1 MSSPSVPQP
10 VRTAL
15 EALVASGTLRADDL
29 QLAAADHFDRLA
41 AELATAPPRAGRLAS
56 LFARPRPAP
65 RGLYLVGQ
73 VGRGKT
79 MLMDLFFETVAD
91 PRKRRVHFH
100 EFMDEMHEAIA
111 AFRKSPKGKADNAD
125 PVLAVTR
132 PLIEEIRLLCLDE
145 FQVGDI
151 TNAMLLG
158 RLFERLWAGGVTVVA
173 TSNTLPERL
182 YENGLNRQLILPF
195 IAQLQRQCEVVEL
208 DGPTDYRRIKLSGEE
223 VYQFGTGAEIDA
235 AMDRLWLRVTGG
247 QVGAPSELR
256 FLGRAIPV
264 PHAALGA
271 ARFDFANLCEKPLGA
286 RDYVRLSHTYDTLMI
301 EHVPQFDRT
310 RSDASKRFILL
321 VDTLYDR
328 GVRLLASFA
337 TPLDELG
344 RDDKTRAEFA
354 RCASRLVEMQSE
366 TYLARE
372 RAESLAAGA

>member
-1 MSSPSVPQP
+1 MSNSATDQP
-10 VRTAL
+10 VRAAL
-15 EALVASGTLRADDL
+15 EALVASGTLRADTL
-29 QLAAADHFDRLA
+29 QLSAADHFDRLA
-41 AELATAPPRAGRLAS
+41 AELAAAAPRARGLSS
-56 LFARPRPAP
+56 LFGRSKPAP

-132 PLIEEIRLLCLDE
+132 PLVEQIRLLCLDE

-173 TSNTLPERL
+173 TSNTRPEKL

-195 IAQLQRQCEVVEL
+195 IAELQQHCDVVEL
-208 DGPTDYRRIKLSGEE
+208 DGPTDYRRIKLSGEQ
-223 VYQFGTGAEIDA
+223 VYQFGTGAEIDT

-247 QVGAPSELR
+247 QAGAPSEIR

-271 ARFDFANLCEKPLGA
+271 ARFDFADLCEKPLGA
-286 RDYVRLSHTYDTLMI
+286 RDFVRLSHTYETVMI
-301 EHVPQFDRT
+301 EHVPQFDRS

-372 RAESLAAGA
+372 RPESVAAGV